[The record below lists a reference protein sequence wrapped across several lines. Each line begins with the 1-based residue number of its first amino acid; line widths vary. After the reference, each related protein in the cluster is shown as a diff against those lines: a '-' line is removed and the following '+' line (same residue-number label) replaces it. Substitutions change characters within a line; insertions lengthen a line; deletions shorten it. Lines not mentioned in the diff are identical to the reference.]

1 MTAFVPT
8 LSRIATPVL
17 IPVEGLRALVDQRLS
32 GELYSESRQIT
43 TGVTVDIVLSR
54 RNSPIRMELTGETL
68 TTEVPL
74 NVNGQVMLGLG
85 GFSIGRPE
93 GFDAD
98 LDVLLNT
105 LVRLNPDWSVASDS
119 TVTISVERAEITIP
133 GLELNLSA
141 LIEEILQGNAERVA
155 APLDNYLAALDVR
168 GMLEPVWNGFAEPIE
183 LSEDPLLWLRVEPVA
198 FNLSPAEASNGN
210 MRFDIGMEMYIDS
223 VVGDRPEPLVLAPI
237 PPLGEAG
244 EGTGAFQVTIPVILE
259 LDEATAALSDQI
271 VGREDEIGS
280 RARVRWLGI
289 ELSGTDDRFRATVQ
303 FEADTGLWIISE
315 LAGEMALEGRPS
327 YDRDTQTLRVTDVD
341 YELESDS
348 TLAGI
353 ADRLLHR
360 RLRDRIQE
368 ELVFPLQT
376 ITNDIRERL
385 QDKLES
391 LSLSD
396 YGSMT
401 AQIETLSPESIRM
414 DGSVVELLI
423 RADGTMTLNLD
434 LPLN

>member
-1 MTAFVPT
+1 M
-8 LSRIATPVL
+8 
-17 IPVEGLRALVDQRLS
+17 
-32 GELYSESRQIT
+32 
-43 TGVTVDIVLSR
+43 
-54 RNSPIRMELTGETL
+54 
-68 TTEVPL
+68 
-74 NVNGQVMLGLG
+74 
-85 GFSIGRPE
+85 
-93 GFDAD
+93 
-98 LDVLLNT
+98 
-105 LVRLNPDWSVASDS
+105 
-119 TVTISVERAEITIP
+119 
-133 GLELNLSA
+133 
-141 LIEEILQGNAERVA
+141 
-155 APLDNYLAALDVR
+155 
-168 GMLEPVWNGFAEPIE
+168 
-183 LSEDPLLWLRVEPVA
+183 
-198 FNLSPAEASNGN
+198 
-210 MRFDIGMEMYIDS
+210 
-223 VVGDRPEPLVLAPI
+223 
-237 PPLGEAG
+237 
-244 EGTGAFQVTIPVILE
+244 
-259 LDEATAALSDQI
+259 
-271 VGREDEIGS
+271 
-280 RARVRWLGI
+280 
-289 ELSGTDDRFRATVQ
+289 SGTEDRFRATVQ
-303 FEADTGLWIISE
+303 FEADTGLWLISE